1 MVWKQNLCGMENKNS
16 KAKSSRTCRAGMF
29 LTEAGILNI
38 KMRKGLKA
46 GAEVTRAEVHQE
58 ELESGIIS

>member
-1 MVWKQNLCGMENKNS
+1 MENKNS

-58 ELESGIIS
+58 ELEGGIIS